1 MSSWGWGSIFF
12 NLQAVNDFSIFGS
25 KSSLFFSPVVGRPF
39 FAKSWKKKNL
49 FSFWILTA
57 STDFCPIPTMSLR
70 GPATQ
75 HLHNRARS
83 ASLMGLV
90 DGRSNGF
97 FIFLHTLWVYRT
109 CIGLL
114 IYMFKICHQLCYGFE
129 SFMSSWGSGSK
140 ISNLQQVGDVSF
152 FRSKSSLFFSPT
164 LERPFLRKN
173 TNFLFFCIKDF
184 TKDFTNDFVGR
195 LF

>member
-1 MSSWGWGSIFF
+1 M
-12 NLQAVNDFSIFGS
+12 
-25 KSSLFFSPVVGRPF
+25 
-39 FAKSWKKKNL
+39 
-49 FSFWILTA
+49 ILLR
-57 STDFCPIPTMSLR
+57 ISLR
-70 GPATQ
+70 ILIGFYKDFTNFYGFVKKMVQKNQYTYNVPPGPSDYIYNEAR
-75 HLHNRARS
+75 RAEFDGVG
-83 ASLMGLV
+83 GLV
-90 DGRSNGF
+90 DGVSNGSF
-97 FIFLHTLWVYRT
+97 LFLHTLWVYRT

-152 FRSKSSLFFSPT
+152 FRSKSSLFFSPP
-164 LERPFLRKN
+164 LGRPFLRKN